1 MVDTLDVSCAS
12 TSDESASLECED
24 RPDRVRTTPWR
35 ALAVFV
41 LVSFGLAWLT
51 ILPLWLTETDGPTFT
66 ALAAVLPS
74 VMMFSPLVATL
85 AVVFL
90 VRVPRGERPRFL
102 GIWPLRPAKRVVWF
116 MAAATVAPLLLVAA
130 SISVSS
136 LLGWIQLDLI
146 HLSGVQSLLD
156 TPMDESELRQVLLL
170 QIAVVPF
177 AAVFNAFLAFGE
189 EIGWRGW
196 LVPALRPLGLWPAL
210 LLSGVVWG
218 LWPAPMT
225 LLGHNFDQPNLL
237 GVTLMT
243 VGSMTWGVL
252 FGWLRLRSG
261 SVWPAVLAHS
271 ALNSSGVLVLMLA
284 TAGVPLNMA
293 LVNPFG
299 LSGWIVAGV
308 TVSALALTGQFRHEP
323 QLRPER
329 LAATTD

>member
-1 MVDTLDVSCAS
+1 M
-12 TSDESASLECED
+12 
-24 RPDRVRTTPWR
+24 RTTPWR

-41 LVSFGLAWLT
+41 LVSFGLTWLT

-66 ALAAVLPS
+66 ALAAVL
-74 VMMFSPLVATL
+74 
-85 AVVFL
+85 
-90 VRVPRGERPRFL
+90 
-102 GIWPLRPAKRVVWF
+102 
-116 MAAATVAPLLLVAA
+116 
-130 SISVSS
+130 
-136 LLGWIQLDLI
+136 
-146 HLSGVQSLLD
+146 LSG
-156 TPMDESELRQVLLL
+156 
-170 QIAVVPF
+170 I
-177 AAVFNAFLAFGE
+177 
-189 EIGWRGW
+189 
-196 LVPALRPLGLWPAL
+196 
-210 LLSGVVWG
+210 VWG
-218 LWPAPMT
+218 LWHTPMT

-329 LAATTD
+329 LAATTDSPAREPLNCGAR